1 MVVITLVAMLQGGLV
16 TSARPA
22 HAQLVPVMKPRAAAE
37 RMAVVRSWREQRAPV
52 PTKAPVSAPDRRLS
66 RPSGLDDYIPGLEI
80 VVVQPSDLPVVAFD
94 HAEIE
99 PAGFPPSRES
109 ELLER
114 GRLAATSWSDP
125 DLDLVRGLV
134 RAWEGLGMVA
144 RALGDEEEARW
155 AYQQV
160 LRQYDLLS
168 PSLARTTAARD
179 GRLSAL
185 TVWTDMSFRL
195 GMLADAELG
204 YEEIAEHRIS
214 AADSGVAGAD
224 WQAAA
229 AAMLKLAT
237 VRQRMS
243 RSEGSWT
250 ALDAARGMTKAM
262 LADGDLGR
270 SERAAFEKQLR
281 YIEGRM
287 IALRAGRAN
296 VAPAETEMEVGDW
309 P

>member
-37 RMAVVRSWREQRAPV
+37 RMAVVRSWRERQAAI
-52 PTKAPVSAPDRRLS
+52 PTKSQAPAPEK
-66 RPSGLDDYIPGLEI
+66 RPSRVSSLDGDIPGLEI
-80 VVVQPSDLPVVAFD
+80 VVVQPQDLPVITFD

-109 ELLER
+109 ELLDR
-114 GRLAATSWSDP
+114 ARLAATSWSDP

-168 PSLARTTAARD
+168 PSLARTTAARE

-229 AAMLKLAT
+229 ATMLKLAT

-243 RSEGSWT
+243 LSEGSWT

-262 LADGDLGR
+262 LGDGNLGQ
-270 SERAAFEKQLR
+270 SERAAYEKQLR

-287 IALRAGRAN
+287 IALRAGRAA
-296 VAPAETEMEVGDW
+296 VAPMETDTGVGDW